1 MRPARQGSG
10 ARDLPAQRRCRL
22 SVAVFEVPQRL
33 ADLCLSRDQHA
44 NRASMTEKRSRVRQS
59 RSLAERLAADAVS
72 LREQAARLEP
82 GAERDALL
90 KKAHR
95 NKMAA
100 DINTCLTSPG
110 RRPPA

>member
-1 MRPARQGSG
+1 
-10 ARDLPAQRRCRL
+10 
-22 SVAVFEVPQRL
+22 
-33 ADLCLSRDQHA
+33 
-44 NRASMTEKRSRVRQS
+44 MTEKRNRARQAS
-59 RSLAERLAADAVS
+59 TLAERLAADALK
-72 LREQAARLEP
+72 LREQASRLEP

-100 DINTCLTSPG
+100 DINSCLTSPG